1 MAIRDDFFTALK
13 KGAKWDVGVSINRTN
28 PLPLDVN
35 SVFDTKANLD
45 AYVAGAFA
53 YPGQIVALVEAEVT
67 TIYYIDQAKTLQEV
81 GKIPL
86 GDNKSI
92 TVAEDGTISLLG
104 VAEAATGAQPVKQAD
119 GSIEWI
125 KPDTTTVE
133 GLTTEVQSL
142 GNRAT
147 ALENKVGDESKGLVK
162 NVADLTTEVSGV
174 KTNLAD
180 NYYDKTA
187 VDGLVAGAFH
197 FKGEAVAISDDNTK
211 LYSDAEKT
219 KEIKGKAGDVY
230 QVGDKEYAY
239 NGTVWVELGF
249 SLNLTAYA
257 LKTDVS
263 TAKTEAITEAGTN
276 ADTKISAKVGEI
288 GYKTVKAYVDDAVV
302 GIGIGDYAKTSE
314 VTEAI
319 TGAKT
324 ELKKYTDDAKNEAVT
339 TAGTNADTK
348 ISTKIGEIG
357 EGTVKSYVDGKETTI
372 NASIGT
378 VDAKVEALGALAKKD
393 KVAETDLADALK
405 TKIDGKAD
413 SATTL
418 VGYGIGDAY
427 TKTEVDDKISSID
440 TKVTSNTNAIEAINN
455 TETGILAEAKK
466 YADGK
471 VYNDTDI
478 KKEIADNKTN
488 IATNTSAIEAINN
501 EKTGILAEAK
511 KYADSK
517 VYDDAAVKADIK
529 KNTDAI
535 STLNGTGEGSVTKAV
550 ADGIAKVVADAP
562 EDFDTLKEIADW
574 IANDTTGSVKMA
586 NDIAA
591 VIGTDKSEDG
601 TPKSMRAVA
610 EEVAKAKVEA
620 IPTASQTIVGLIKGT
635 DGKVNVADGQI
646 TSVTTDA
653 LTQGTDTFIL
663 DGGSAAV

>member
-1 MAIRDDFFTALK
+1 MAIRDDFFTALN

-35 SVFDTKANLD
+35 SVFDTKANLN

-53 YPGQIVALVEAEVT
+53 YPGQIVALVEESAT
-67 TIYYIDQAKTLQEV
+67 TIYYIDQAKALQEV

-86 GDNKSI
+86 GDNKTI
-92 TVAEDGTISLLG
+92 TVAEDGTISLFGL
-104 VAEAATGAQPVKQAD
+104 AEAVTGAQPVMQAD
-119 GSIEWI
+119 GTIKWI

-133 GLTTEVQSL
+133 GLTTEVESL
-142 GNRAT
+142 GSRAD
-147 ALENKVGDESKGLVK
+147 ALEDKVGDSSKGLVK

-197 FKGEAVAISDDNTK
+197 FKGEAAAISDDNTK

-219 KEIKGKAGDVY
+219 TEIKGKAGDVY

-239 NGTVWVELGF
+239 NGTIWVELGF

-276 ADTKISAKVGEI
+276 ADTKIANKIGEI
-288 GYKTVKAYVDDAVV
+288 GDKTVKAYVDDTVT
-302 GIGIGDYAKTSE
+302 GIGIGDYAKTTE
-314 VTEAI
+314 VTDAI
-319 TGAKT
+319 GAAKT
-324 ELKKYTDDAKNEAVT
+324 ELKQYADDAKDEAIT

-372 NASIGT
+372 NASIGA
-378 VDAKVEALGALAKKD
+378 VDAKVEALGALAKKN

-418 VGYGIGDAY
+418 AGYGIEDAY
-427 TKTEVDDKISSID
+427 TKTEVDDKISPIN

-455 TETGILAEAKK
+455 AETGILAQAKA

-478 KKEIADNKTN
+478 KKEIADNKAN

-501 EKTGILAEAK
+501 ETTGILAEAK

-574 IANDTTGSVKMA
+574 IANDTTGSAKMA

-591 VIGTDKSEDG
+591 VVGTDKGKDG
-601 TPKSMRAVA
+601 TPKSMRTVA

-620 IPTASQTIVGLIKGT
+620 IPNASQTVVGLIKGT
-635 DGKVNVADGQI
+635 EGKVNVANGQI

-663 DGGSAAV
+663 DGGSATA

>member
-53 YPGQIVALVEAEVT
+53 YPGQIVALVEESAT
-67 TIYYIDQAKTLQEV
+67 TIYYIDQAKALQEV

-86 GDNKSI
+86 GDNKTI
-92 TVAEDGTISLLG
+92 TVAEDGTISLFGL
-104 VAEAATGAQPVKQAD
+104 AEAATGAQPVKQAD
-119 GSIEWI
+119 GSIKWI

-133 GLTTEVQSL
+133 GLTTEVNSL

-147 ALENKVGDESKGLVK
+147 ALEDKVGDDSKGLVK

-239 NGTVWVELGF
+239 NGTIWVELGF

-276 ADTKISAKVGEI
+276 ADTKIASKVGEI
-288 GYKTVKAYVDDAVV
+288 GNKTVKAYVDDTVAS
-302 GIGIGDYAKTSE
+302 IGIGEYAKTSE

-319 TGAKT
+319 NGAKT

-372 NASIGT
+372 NASIEA

-427 TKTEVDDKISSID
+427 TKTEVDDKISSVD

-478 KKEIADNKTN
+478 KKEIADNKAN

-517 VYDDAAVKADIK
+517 VYDDTTVKADIK

-550 ADGIAKVVADAP
+550 ADGIAKVVAEAP

-591 VIGTDKSEDG
+591 VVGTDKDENG

-646 TSVTTDA
+646 TSITTDA